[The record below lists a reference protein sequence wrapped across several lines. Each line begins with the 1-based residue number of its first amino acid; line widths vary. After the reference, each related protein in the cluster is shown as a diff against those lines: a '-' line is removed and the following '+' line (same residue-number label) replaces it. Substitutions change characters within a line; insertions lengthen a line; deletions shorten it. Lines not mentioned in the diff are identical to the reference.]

1 MSSLLPE
8 VLLGV
13 DEVFVHDEVD
23 VGVVRVKEL
32 LDLPG
37 LGVVEEQPQVLK
49 ERFGEHMTMI
59 ISL

>member
-13 DEVFVHDEVD
+13 DEVLVHDKVD
-23 VGVVRVKEL
+23 VGVVRVEEL

-49 ERFGEHMTMI
+49 RKVC
-59 ISL
+59 

>member
-49 ERFGEHMTMI
+49 I
-59 ISL
+59 KVW

>member
-13 DEVFVHDEVD
+13 DEVLVHDKVD

-37 LGVVEEQPQVLK
+37 LRVVKEQP
-49 ERFGEHMTMI
+49 
-59 ISL
+59 